1 MPKIKTSRVEYP
13 EGWEL
18 IEPTIRELDA
28 KMREGMVRWLFVS
41 STIYRF
47 YWYDLA

>member
-13 EGWEL
+13 EGWVL

-28 KMREGMVRWLFVS
+28 KMREGTHASLLISIDVPFS
-41 STIYRF
+41 Y
-47 YWYDLA
+47 AH